1 MLTIPDLVLV
11 ASQNR
16 IQKSMRLEKKPAGT
30 TERLNARAR
39 NVMPFAVLANSGAAL
54 LGEALKFSE
63 RRRQDFVI

>member
-1 MLTIPDLVLV
+1 
-11 ASQNR
+11 
-16 IQKSMRLEKKPAGT
+16 MRLEKKPAGT